1 MIILEL
7 EGSTLIQID
16 SRLPCQT
23 MALFCYTFCL
33 LCRLH
38 GPLPRGI
45 EAIQCHDLIGRR
57 GINTLQDFTFD
68 YHKKKSDFSLQAA
81 ITMLYQKMLTNEII

>member
-68 YHKKKSDFSLQAA
+68 YHKKKKIRFFS
-81 ITMLYQKMLTNEII
+81 TSYYNYVVPENVDK